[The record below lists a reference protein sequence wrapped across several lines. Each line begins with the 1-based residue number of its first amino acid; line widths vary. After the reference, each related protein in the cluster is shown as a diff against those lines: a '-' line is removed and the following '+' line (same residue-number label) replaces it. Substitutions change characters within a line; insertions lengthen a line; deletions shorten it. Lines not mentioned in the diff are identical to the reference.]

1 MGKRSPAPPPAPDY
15 TTLAIKQGEA
25 NLAAAKQSA
34 YMSNPNVYGPTGSQT
49 VSWTKTPTVDTD
61 AYNKAMEQFRA
72 AQLADP
78 LAYVGE
84 APTQE
89 QFTTYIEQPTITQSL
104 GSDAALQALRSQER
118 AQLSMSQ
125 AAESAASGL
134 RDLGIASAFDA
145 RSIPGL
151 QYSVPGA
158 GAIATP
164 GSYVPYRGEAG
175 FVDMGFATGDMQLN
189 APGAGGY
196 APTTGYY
203 TEQLPGQMGTGQQAF
218 GGPAAPGL
226 GQFQYGGPQT
236 AIGETGFAP
245 AGSSYIGI
253 PREYG
258 VDYSGVGG
266 VGQGTGPFTYGQAF
280 GGPTGGLYG
289 MAGGGPQAAQ
299 LQGLN
304 LAGVGGVA
312 GGMTGRE
319 FGMAA
324 GGPGG
329 VQFQGLDTSGLM
341 GIQGGVGQFG
351 QAQGGMVAGPQL
363 RGLDL
368 SGIGGPQGAPAQGQF
383 GYAQQFVQGPQL
395 QGQIDIQGLA
405 AAPIQAGTTAQ
416 QAIMSRLQPQLQG
429 ERQQLYTQL
438 VNQGLAPGGEAFN
451 AAMSAQAQKE
461 NDLLLQAAAQ
471 GIALDQAARQQG
483 FAEQQSRAMFANQ
496 AQLQG
501 FGAGMEQ
508 AGLYNVGLGQNVQQ
522 SLATQAAANQAQQ
535 QAFQQR
541 LAGAQFGQEAELARF
556 GAGMQSEQA
565 RNQAIAQN
573 TQLALQS
580 GQFANEAQAQ
590 QFSQRLAAGEFGR
603 EAQLASF
610 QTGQAAQDAVNR
622 AIAQNFQQ
630 AMAGTEADRAAQ
642 AQRFGQAVTGGEFA
656 QQQALAQFGMGQQAQ
671 EAANQAI
678 AQNFA
683 QGQAAQ
689 QMQNQAVQQNLQ
701 SALAAEEAQRA
712 AQAQRFGQAQDVTGL
727 QAQLG
732 AQQFGQQAQLQQI
745 INAAGGQN
753 FQQALASREAF
764 NQAQQQAYQQALQG
778 QQFNR
783 EALMQQFGMGQQA
796 QELTNAAAAQNFAQ
810 QQQAAQFNL
819 ARQQQQAA
827 QAAGQ
832 AGFYNE
838 AQAQAYQRQ
847 LAQQAAQNAAQ
858 AQRFGQVMD
867 YQGLRNQALAQNQA
881 QDFQRLAAQNAAQQQ
896 QFQQNIAQQQFYNT
910 AVQQALAQQAA
921 IRSLPVNEISALL
934 SGGQVSVPQ
943 FQGYSGVTVAPAP
956 IFQGGQAQDA
966 AAMQRYGIQA
976 NQAASNMGGLFN
988 LAGSLGSAAML
999 GGVFP
1004 SDRRLKS
1011 NIVRIGTHPLG
1022 IGVYEYDI
1030 FGTRQRGVM
1039 ADEVEQV
1046 RPEAVI
1052 TRDDGFQMVN
1062 YGML

>member
-1 MGKRSPAPPPAPDY
+1 MSVVIWSLGMGKRSPAPPPAPDY

-34 YMSNPNVYGPTGSQT
+34 YMSNPNIYSPTGTQT
-49 VSWTKTPTVDTD
+49 VTWEKTRTTDTD
-61 AYNKAMEQFRA
+61 AYNKAMEQWRQA
-72 AQLADP
+72 SMANPDG
-78 LAYVGE
+78 YVGE
-84 APTQE
+84 MPTQA
-89 QFTTYIEQPTITQSL
+89 QFQTEIEQPTVRQTIDPNAEAALRQQELAQRYMSEAAAGAARGL
-104 GSDAALQALRSQER
+104 GS
-118 AQLSMSQ
+118 
-125 AAESAASGL
+125 
-134 RDLGIASAFDA
+134 LGIASAFDA

-189 APGAGGY
+189 APTAGAY
-196 APTTGYY
+196 VPTATYY
-203 TEQLPGQMGTGQQAF
+203 TEQLPGQIGAGQQAF

-245 AGSSYIGI
+245 AGSSFIGI

-266 VGQGTGPFTYGQAF
+266 VAQGTGPFTYGQAF

-289 MAGGGPQAAQ
+289 MAGS
-299 LQGLN
+299 
-304 LAGVGGVA
+304 
-312 GGMTGRE
+312 
-319 FGMAA
+319 
-324 GGPGG
+324 GPGG
-329 VQFQGLDTSGLM
+329 VQFQGLD
-341 GIQGGVGQFG
+341 
-351 QAQGGMVAGPQL
+351 
-363 RGLDL
+363 L
-368 SGIGGPQGAPAQGQF
+368 SGIGGVQAAPGQGQF
-383 GYAQQFVQGPQL
+383 GYAQQFVGGPQL
-395 QGQIDIQGLA
+395 QGQIDVSNIAQG
-405 AAPIQAGTTAQ
+405 PINAGMTAQ
-416 QAIMSRLQPQLQG
+416 QAILSRLSPQLQG
-429 ERQQLYTQL
+429 ERQQLQTQL
-438 VNQGLAPGGEAFN
+438 INQGLRPGGEAYN
-451 AAMSAQAQKE
+451 AAMSAQMQKE

-471 GIALDQAARQQG
+471 GISLDQAARQQQ

-522 SLATQAAANQAQQ
+522 ALATQAAANQAQQ

-541 LAGAQFGQEAELARF
+541 V
-556 GAGMQSEQA
+556 QS
-565 RNQAIAQN
+565 
-573 TQLALQS
+573 
-580 GQFANEAQAQ
+580 
-590 QFSQRLAAGEFGR
+590 GEFGR

-610 QTGQAAQDAVNR
+610 QTGQ
-622 AIAQNFQQ
+622 
-630 AMAGTEADRAAQ
+630 
-642 AQRFGQAVTGGEFA
+642 
-656 QQQALAQFGMGQQAQ
+656 QAQ
-671 EAANQAI
+671 ELQNQAI

-732 AQQFGQQAQLQQI
+732 AQQFGQQAQLQEI
-745 INAAGGQN
+745 INAAGAQN

-778 QQFNR
+778 QGFNR

-796 QELTNAAAAQNFAQ
+796 QELANQAAAQNFAQ
-810 QQQAAQFNL
+810 QQQAAEFNL

-896 QFQQNIAQQQFYNT
+896 QFQQNIAGQQFYNT

-988 LAGSLGSAAML
+988 LAGSLGSAAL
-999 GGVFP
+999 L